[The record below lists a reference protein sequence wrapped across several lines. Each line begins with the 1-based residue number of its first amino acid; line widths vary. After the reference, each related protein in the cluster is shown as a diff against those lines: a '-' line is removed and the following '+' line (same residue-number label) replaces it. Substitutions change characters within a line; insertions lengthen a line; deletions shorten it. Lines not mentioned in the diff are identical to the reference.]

1 MRNARFYIKPEIRDL
16 WMSSSYSVVQPSSLL
31 VLVIST
37 CIRGLETCI
46 EMLLKQM
53 RQINVRLRGQR
64 FVTWRTSNESKSNQ
78 HPSNLNKIPMVSSFQ
93 LLFCRQK
100 NQGNLGLRTVEVVK
114 MLIPNSAASK
124 IIGRDGCHA
133 REMAAQTGCRTSISR
148 RNPGVELLKPVKP
161 TGKNPG
167 VL

>member
-1 MRNARFYIKPEIRDL
+1 MQKKECELQCVRNARFYIKPEIPDF

-64 FVTWRTSNESKSNQ
+64 FVTWRTSNE
-78 HPSNLNKIPMVSSFQ
+78 
-93 LLFCRQK
+93 
-100 NQGNLGLRTVEVVK
+100 
-114 MLIPNSAASK
+114 
-124 IIGRDGCHA
+124 
-133 REMAAQTGCRTSISR
+133 
-148 RNPGVELLKPVKP
+148 
-161 TGKNPG
+161 
-167 VL
+167 